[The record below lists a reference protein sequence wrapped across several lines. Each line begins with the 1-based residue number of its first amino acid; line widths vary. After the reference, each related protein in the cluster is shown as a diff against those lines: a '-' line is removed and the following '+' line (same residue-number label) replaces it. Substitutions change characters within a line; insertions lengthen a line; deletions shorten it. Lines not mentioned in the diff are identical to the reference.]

1 MIDAQTKSTHAP
13 PALRGLRRRIVFL
26 LFLLIAIC
34 ILDRQILSVLAP
46 VLSTQLRLSNT
57 DYGAILLCFLAGM
70 TIGQIPVGMMI
81 DRIGAR
87 KGFVVIFCVWSLASV
102 GHAFMRYSAVQ
113 FGALRF
119 LLGLAECGAYS
130 GGTKVIAQWFL
141 PRIVPLQRESS
152 TAAHWGALSW
162 PLL

>member
-1 MIDAQTKSTHAP
+1 MIESGTQSVQAP
-13 PALRGLRRRIVFL
+13 HALRSLRGKIVFL

-46 VLSTQLRLSNT
+46 VLTVSMHLSNT
-57 DYGAILLCFLAGM
+57 EYGGILFCFIAGM
-70 TIGQIPVGMMI
+70 TVGQIPVGIMI

-87 KGFVVIFCVWSLASV
+87 KGFVIIFCVWSLASV
-102 GHAFMRYSAVQ
+102 GHAFMHSAVQ

-130 GGTKVIAQWFL
+130 GGTKV
-141 PRIVPLQRESS
+141 
-152 TAAHWGALSW
+152 
-162 PLL
+162 